1 MTTVSATAYGMPL
14 QTLSPPPAGGKG
26 DIYSNSAAISKNE
39 AAAQNNAKFGG
50 RRRTKGGAASIVVP
64 PVSVPYKDT
73 GGGTSANITNATSV
87 QANLSAN
94 KQYDMCVGSSN
105 PSCGAQAGGTSRV
118 HWGCMSGGKRRKTNR
133 RRKMNKRRKT
143 RRRKTRRR

>member
-50 RRRTKGGAASIVVP
+50 RRRTKGGAAAIVVP

-105 PSCGAQAGGTSRV
+105 PSCGQAGGTSRV